1 VFQQQ
6 NDNIKACKIFKT
18 QDKQIA
24 EIEKLQ
30 NPAKKNEF
38 EFKEQENVKDFIEK
52 SKKKQDEIYERIHG
66 KEKKEKS
73 VPKDEFKEDLK
84 TS

>member
-30 NPAKKNEF
+30 NPAEKNEF
-38 EFKEQENVKDFIEK
+38 EFKEQENVKDFIREK
-52 SKKKQDEIYERIHG
+52 QR
-66 KEKKEKS
+66 KS
-73 VPKDEFKEDLK
+73 RMK
-84 TS
+84 